1 MRNINNETQVRL
13 CFDTLSKNE
22 NSAFNFGL
30 FFCQKSASASQVTV
44 NEHSGLCIDISGV
57 RSGDIVKLQKC
68 NAGIPEQ
75 LWTFA
80 NYLST

>member
-1 MRNINNETQVRL
+1 M
-13 CFDTLSKNE
+13 CLSAVARAEAGSNVHVLPCRDDEKE
-22 NSAFNFGL
+22 EWSHTKGGL
-30 FFCQKSASASQVTV
+30 IKHKS
-44 NEHSGLCIDISGV
+44 SGLCIDISGV
-57 RSGDIVKLQKC
+57 KSGDIVKLQKC